1 MEVTRVDPPAVNAV
15 NLLPTI
21 PKESPVKES
30 SRNSQEEEE
39 EEDSFSLSSLDAILT
54 ELKKPNRFSQASTPM
69 SASIKSVQWRVP
81 VEQTIEKE
89 TTTVAKGGSWD
100 SFE

>member
-30 SRNSQEEEE
+30 SRNSREE

>member
-1 MEVTRVDPPAVNAV
+1 MEVTRVDPPAV

-30 SRNSQEEEE
+30 SRNSQEEE

>member
-1 MEVTRVDPPAVNAV
+1 MEVTRVEPPAV

-30 SRNSQEEEE
+30 SRNSQEEE